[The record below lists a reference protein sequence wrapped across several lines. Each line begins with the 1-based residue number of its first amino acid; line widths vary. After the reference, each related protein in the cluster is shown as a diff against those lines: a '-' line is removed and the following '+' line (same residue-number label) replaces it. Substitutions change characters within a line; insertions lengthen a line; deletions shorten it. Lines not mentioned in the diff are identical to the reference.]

1 MPNPARNELIQ
12 ARNVLMRRRA
22 NTADAAEL
30 ATIDAALVEIDDA
43 IDAIEQASLLRA
55 AGLVVDAA
63 DALERVVASAR
74 MGPFDNF
81 LVDIHASITAL
92 QGRLDAMQ
100 ASERLPP
107 APEPPDEAAAAV
119 TAASAGAVGRGVQ
132 PGAVPGPAPTA
143 AMGAMPAAITAAL
156 PANPPG
162 PAASGDGV
170 PVPLQSKDFATL
182 RDEYADFFNR
192 CRLRPEFTDNV
203 EFYVSRLVK
212 HKPVYQ
218 QLATSLNNMPWL
230 FIGAVHGMECGFNFG
245 THLHNGDPLSARTVH
260 VPSARPQAGQ
270 PPFAWAES
278 ARDAMQ
284 LKKLHLVTDW
294 SLPRML
300 YLLEAY
306 NGFGYRPRGVPSP
319 YLWSFSNLYT
329 AGKFVADGVFD
340 PTAVSKQCGVAVML
354 RVMQERGLV

>member
-1 MPNPARNELIQ
+1 MPQPARNELIQ
-12 ARNVLMRRRA
+12 ARNVLVRRRA

-30 ATIDAALVEIDDA
+30 ATIDAALAELDDS

-55 AGLVVDAA
+55 AGMVADAA

-81 LVDIHASITAL
+81 LVDIHAAITAL
-92 QGRLDAMQ
+92 QGRLDVMQ
-100 ASERLPP
+100 GSERLPP
-107 APEPPDEAAAAV
+107 AAPPSADLPPAPPAVALAAVPAGEPAPAPAAAV
-119 TAASAGAVGRGVQ
+119 APATAPS
-132 PGAVPGPAPTA
+132 P
-143 AMGAMPAAITAAL
+143 
-156 PANPPG
+156 
-162 PAASGDGV
+162 ASGSSGI
-170 PVPLQSKDFATL
+170 PVPINSRDFATL
-182 RDEYADFFNR
+182 RDEYAEFFDR
-192 CRLRPEFTDNV
+192 CRLRPEFAGNV

-218 QLATSLNNMPWL
+218 QLAAGLNNMPWL

-245 THLHNGDPLSARTVH
+245 THLHNGDPLSARTVR
-260 VPSARPQAGQ
+260 VPAGRPQAGQ
-270 PPFAWAES
+270 PPFTWAES
-278 ARDAMQ
+278 ARDALQ

-319 YLWSFSNLYT
+319 YLWSFSNLY
-329 AGKFVADGVFD
+329 ASGKFVADGVFD
-340 PTAVSKQCGVAVML
+340 PDAVSKQCGVAVML